1 MSSNRGSAGNARA
14 LHGYNCPSAEIVS
27 NCSRDI
33 TERHPFSIV
42 SISFMLYH
50 RFMNRIHLRQVDL
63 NLLVV
68 LDRLLAERSVTRT
81 AHGLGKTQ
89 SAVSHALGRL
99 RSLFGDDLLVR
110 EGREMVPTR
119 RAEALE
125 GPVRGIL
132 TDIERVLEKPGSTF
146 DPTRLERRFTV
157 VATDLAE
164 VVVLPALL
172 ARLRDKS
179 SGVEVVV
186 VGASDDVARR
196 MGRGGGYD
204 LALGFG
210 LESDAALV
218 AEQLFT
224 EHLVCVVAGDHPRL
238 ADRSSVTMDELRA
251 EDHILITPEGKPGD
265 PVDAALRELG
275 LSRRIVLR
283 VPHAATAA
291 LIAARTDLVLTLP
304 SRLARHLEPMASVRV
319 LEAPDGVPTFGFGFA
334 YHATHRADPAHAWF
348 RAVIAEIANGA

>member
-1 MSSNRGSAGNARA
+1 M
-14 LHGYNCPSAEIVS
+14 
-27 NCSRDI
+27 
-33 TERHPFSIV
+33 
-42 SISFMLYH
+42 MYH
-50 RFMNRIHLRQVDL
+50 RFMSQIHLRQVDL

-68 LDRLLAERSVTRT
+68 LDKLLTERSVTRT

-110 EGREMVPTR
+110 EGHEMVPTR

-172 ARLRDKS
+172 ARLRDE
-179 SGVEVVV
+179 SGDVEVVV

-210 LESDAALV
+210 LGSDSALV
-218 AEQLFT
+218 AEQLFQ
-224 EHLVCVVAGDHPRL
+224 EHLVCVVAGDHPRF
-238 ADRSSVTMDELRA
+238 ADQTEATLEQLRA
-251 EDHILITPEGKPGD
+251 EDHILITPEGRPGD
-265 PVDAALRELG
+265 PVDAALRQLG

-304 SRLARHLEPMASVRV
+304 SRLARQLEPMTAVRI
-319 LEAPDGVPTFGFGFA
+319 LEVPEDVPKFGFDLV
-334 YHATHRADPAHAWF
+334 YHASHRDDPAHAWL
-348 RAVIAEIANGA
+348 RGVIAEIALRV